1 MIKVTVKGE
10 DFKPF
15 DIEIKEL
22 NLNDREELNTIL
34 YKMFNNEKGMFGP
47 ALDVIRF
54 ATDMT
59 DEQINEFSNEQ
70 IFQVAID
77 ISNIVNKKKLQK

>member
-10 DFKPF
+10 DFEPF
-15 DIEIKEL
+15 NIEVKEL
-22 NLNDREELNTIL
+22 NLNDREELNAIL
-34 YKMFNNEKGMFGP
+34 YKMFNDKRGMFGP
-47 ALDVIRF
+47 ALDIIRY
-54 ATDMT
+54 ATDMP

-70 IFQVAID
+70 IFQVAIE

>member
-15 DIEIKEL
+15 NIEIKEL